1 MAADAMAF
9 SLQGKRVFVSGH
21 RGMVGSA
28 LIRRLASEDCEIL
41 TAAREEVDLRL
52 QAETSDWMGALR
64 PQVVF
69 VAAAKVGGILANDC
83 QPAEFLYDNLMIAA
97 NLVEASRRVGVQK
110 LLFLGSSCIYPREAP
125 QPMSEEALL
134 SGPLEQT
141 NQWYAIAKIAGL
153 KLCAAYRRQ
162 WGCDFITCQPTN
174 LYGPGD
180 NFDLASSHVLPA
192 LLAKTHAAKVSG
204 SRAVEVWGT
213 GQPRREF
220 LYVDDLADAC
230 IFLMRHYSGE
240 QHVNVGW
247 GRDISIANLA
257 RLIAEVT
264 GFAGMIK
271 FDSSKPDGTPRK
283 LLDVSRLNAM
293 GWQSRTT
300 LRDGIARTY
309 AWFCDH
315 VGEQADR
322 SAFHLS
328 G

>member
-1 MAADAMAF
+1 
-9 SLQGKRVFVSGH
+9 
-21 RGMVGSA
+21 MVGSA
-28 LIRRLASEDCEIL
+28 LLRRLASEDCEIL
-41 TAAREEVDLRL
+41 TVAREEVDLRH
-52 QAETSDWMGALR
+52 QAEVSDWMGAAQ

-69 VAAAKVGGILANDC
+69 VAAAKVGGILANDS
-83 QPAEFLYDNLMIAA
+83 QPADFLYDNLMIAA
-97 NLVEASRRVGVQK
+97 NLVEASRQVGVQK
-110 LLFLGSSCIYPREAP
+110 LLFLGSSCIYPREAS

-204 SRAVEVWGT
+204 SRSVKVWGT
-213 GQPRREF
+213 GRPRREF

-230 IFLMRHYSGE
+230 IFLMRHYSDE
-240 QHVNVGW
+240 QHLNVGW
-247 GRDISIANLA
+247 GRDISIADLA
-257 RLIAEVT
+257 RLVAEVT
-264 GFAGMIK
+264 GFAGTIE
-271 FDSSKPDGTPRK
+271 FDNSKPDGAPRK
-283 LLDVSRLNAM
+283 LLDVSRLNAL
-293 GWQSRTT
+293 GWRSRTT

-309 AWFCDH
+309 AWFCDY
-315 VGEQADR
+315 VGEQTNS

-328 G
+328 GQG